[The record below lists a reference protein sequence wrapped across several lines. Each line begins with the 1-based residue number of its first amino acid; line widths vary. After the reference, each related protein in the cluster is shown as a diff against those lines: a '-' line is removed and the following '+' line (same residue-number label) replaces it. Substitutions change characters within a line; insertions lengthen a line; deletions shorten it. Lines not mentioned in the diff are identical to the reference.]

1 MLATL
6 TKEEPATARPEFF
19 RLPKQAAPAKPAR
32 NGKPAKPA
40 RPPECDPYF
49 GFSRSFYYEGEKREY
64 WKLIRIRDEAK
75 TRGVTLIRFE
85 DVLCFVCSQMEGQ
98 NRMITKTRKLKLKRN

>member
-1 MLATL
+1 MPITNVIS
-6 TKEEPATARPEFF
+6 ESIVPRPEFF
-19 RLPKQAAPAKPAR
+19 RLPKP
-32 NGKPAKPA
+32 GSG
-40 RPPECDPYF
+40 DPYF